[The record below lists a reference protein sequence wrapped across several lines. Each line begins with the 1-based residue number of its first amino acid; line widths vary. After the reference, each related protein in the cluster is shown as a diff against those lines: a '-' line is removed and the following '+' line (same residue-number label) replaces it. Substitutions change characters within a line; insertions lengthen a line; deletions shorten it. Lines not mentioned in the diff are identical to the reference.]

1 MRVEPALTAR
11 ALWNSLNH
19 PLIRFLAGNLRRSL
33 HPIRQPNSPGLAIFV
48 VEPGVGV
55 EPTSATAVDVYYGLL
70 RGVSAAR
77 RLNRSAFGGQAN
89 PGLVWPPAKTIS
101 QPRIV

>member
-1 MRVEPALTAR
+1 MRVEPAPR
-11 ALWNSLNH
+11 AKVLLNPLHH
-19 PLIRFLAGNLRRSL
+19 PLIRFLAVNSRCFL
-33 HPIRQPNSPGLAIFV
+33 HLIRQMNPAALYLV

-55 EPTSATAVDVYYGLL
+55 EPTSATTAGVYYGLL

-77 RLNRSAFGGQAN
+77 RLNRSALGGQAN
-89 PGLVWPPAKTIS
+89 PGLVWPPAKTMS

>member
-1 MRVEPALTAR
+1 
-11 ALWNSLNH
+11 
-19 PLIRFLAGNLRRSL
+19 
-33 HPIRQPNSPGLAIFV
+33 

-55 EPTSATAVDVYYGLL
+55 EPTSATTAGVYYGLL

-77 RLNRSAFGGQAN
+77 RLNRSALGGQAN
-89 PGLVWPPAKTIS
+89 PGLVWPPAKTMS